1 MAAINIGKVIAG
13 GLLAGLVAN
22 AFDFVINTYVMMAD
36 WQAWASA
43 HNLDPAAMNSPGVAG
58 TWVAIDFLYG
68 ILIVWT
74 YAAIRPRF
82 GPGVKT
88 ALYAGFLLYV
98 AITLVVFGFTMMGML
113 TMAMFVK
120 GSLAGIVS
128 TGAASIAGAWV
139 YTEAGAPSAVYAR

>member
-1 MAAINIGKVIAG
+1 MAAINTGKVIAG

-22 AFDFVINTYVMMAD
+22 AFDFVINTYLMMAD

-43 HNLDPAAMNSPGVAG
+43 HNLDPAAMNSATVAG
-58 TWVAIDFLYG
+58 TWIAIDFLFG

-82 GPGVKT
+82 GPGVRT

-98 AITLVVFGFTMMGML
+98 TVTLVVLGFTMMGML

-120 GSLAGIVS
+120 GTLAGIVS
-128 TGAASIAGAWV
+128 TGAASVAGAWL
-139 YTEAGAPSAVYAR
+139 YKEEGAPSAAYAR